1 MRREVIMP
9 RRSASSLAVV
19 APATPRTTAPR
30 VREGASPEVAQV
42 FRELVASAPADHFQS
57 GDGAL
62 LEQYAQA
69 ILLARQAY
77 AQIEAEG
84 PVVAGRASPWVTV
97 LEKSHRS
104 TVALS
109 ARLRLAPQARADAR
123 SAGRKASGPS
133 PSFYQLEEHE
143 R

>member
-1 MRREVIMP
+1 M
-9 RRSASSLAVV
+9 
-19 APATPRTTAPR
+19 
-30 VREGASPEVAQV
+30 
-42 FRELVASAPADHFQS
+42 PADHFQA

-77 AQIEAEG
+77 AHLDAEG
-84 PVVAGRASPWVTV
+84 PVIDGRASPWVVV
-97 LEKSHRS
+97 LEKAHRS

-123 SAGRKASGPS
+123 SAGRKAAGPGFS
-133 PSFYQLEEHE
+133 AYDIGGHEE
-143 R
+143 